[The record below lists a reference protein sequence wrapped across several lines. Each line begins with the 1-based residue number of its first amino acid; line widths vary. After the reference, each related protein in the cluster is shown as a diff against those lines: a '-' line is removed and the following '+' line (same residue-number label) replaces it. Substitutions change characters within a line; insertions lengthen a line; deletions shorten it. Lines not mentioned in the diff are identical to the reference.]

1 MVRGGRESDP
11 IGFSRGVTLF
21 SHRWGVAAVALML
34 PVSAWAE
41 VGATD
46 HAGGEIRS
54 TAPFRQ
60 GVLLDTF
67 GKWQVRKGLL
77 DNTYLLIGESAGD
90 GEGHFWL
97 HCDQNNLMTVAV
109 PLAERNG
116 QERLRSHAVTVRADT
131 GATRAM
137 SLVVFESFVAVA
149 MDYDGGRND
158 KVTDFI
164 NVLRAAKETVT
175 ISYAHKT
182 YQYDVTELPAAQVR
196 FQQLCSRSSARQ

>member
-1 MVRGGRESDP
+1 M
-11 IGFSRGVTLF
+11 LF
-21 SHRWGVAAVALML
+21 SHRWGVAAAVALML
-34 PVSAWAE
+34 PVSAGAE
-41 VGATD
+41 VGATA
-46 HAGGEIRS
+46 HADGEIRS

-158 KVTDFI
+158 KVTEFI

-182 YQYDVTELPAAQVR
+182 YQYDVTELPAAQAR

>member
-21 SHRWGVAAVALML
+21 SHRWSVAAVALLL

-182 YQYDVTELPAAQVR
+182 YQYDVTELPAAQAR

>member
-1 MVRGGRESDP
+1 
-11 IGFSRGVTLF
+11 LF
-21 SHRWGVAAVALML
+21 SHRWGVAAAVALML

-41 VGATD
+41 VGETG
-46 HAGGEIRS
+46 HAGGEARS
-54 TAPFRQ
+54 SAPFRQ

-77 DNTYLLIGESAGD
+77 DNTYLLIGESNGD

-164 NVLRAAKETVT
+164 SVLRAAKETVT

-182 YQYDVTELPAAQVR
+182 YQYDVTELPAAQAR

>member
-1 MVRGGRESDP
+1 V
-11 IGFSRGVTLF
+11 F
-21 SHRWGVAAVALML
+21 SHRWGVATAFAVML

-41 VGATD
+41 VGAPAN
-46 HAGGEIRS
+46 AGGEASS

-67 GKWQVRKGLL
+67 GKWQVRRGLL
-77 DNTYLLIGESAGD
+77 DNTYLLIGESNGN

-97 HCDQNNLMTVAV
+97 HCDQNHLMTVAV

-116 QERLRSHAVTVRADT
+116 QEHLRSHAVMIRADT
-131 GATRAM
+131 GATRSM

-149 MDYDGGRND
+149 IDYGGGHND
-158 KVTDFI
+158 KIDDFLK
-164 NVLRAAKETVT
+164 VLHAAKETVT
-175 ISYAHKT
+175 ISYAHKV
-182 YQYDVTELPAAQVR
+182 YEYDVTVLPAAQAR

>member
-1 MVRGGRESDP
+1 MLRGGRESDP
-11 IGFSRGVTLF
+11 IGISRGVTLF

-34 PVSAWAE
+34 PVSLGRG
-41 VGATD
+41 GATVYRRR
-46 HAGGEIRS
+46 IRS
-54 TAPFRQ
+54 TRHSA

-67 GKWQVRKGLL
+67 GKWQVKGLL

-182 YQYDVTELPAAQVR
+182 YQYDVTELPAAQAR

>member
-1 MVRGGRESDP
+1 MGARAIRLE
-11 IGFSRGVTLF
+11 FQGVTLSF
-21 SHRWGVAAVALML
+21 HRWGVAAAIALML
-34 PVSAWAE
+34 PVCAWAE
-41 VGATD
+41 VGAPA
-46 HAGGEIRS
+46 HAGGEARS

-77 DNTYLLIGESAGD
+77 DNTYLLIGESVGD

-158 KVTDFI
+158 KVADFI

-175 ISYAHKT
+175 ISYAHKI
-182 YQYDVTELPAAQVR
+182 YQYDVTELPAAQAR

>member
-1 MVRGGRESDP
+1 M
-11 IGFSRGVTLF
+11 F
-21 SHRWGVAAVALML
+21 SHRWGVAAAVALML

-182 YQYDVTELPAAQVR
+182 YQYDVTELPAAQAR